1 MPDGR
6 IFMGLADGD
15 ILELDEKLTVLN
27 HWIIASKALKCASV
41 KNGKIW
47 FATES
52 SGLFVVDFNKK
63 TIANPLKKTK
73 LIKELTTSSNGRY
86 IGIVVDPPGEKF
98 IARIYSVDSSSNPR

>member
-1 MPDGR
+1 
-6 IFMGLADGD
+6 MGLADGD

-73 LIKELTTSSNGRY
+73 LIKELTASSNGRY